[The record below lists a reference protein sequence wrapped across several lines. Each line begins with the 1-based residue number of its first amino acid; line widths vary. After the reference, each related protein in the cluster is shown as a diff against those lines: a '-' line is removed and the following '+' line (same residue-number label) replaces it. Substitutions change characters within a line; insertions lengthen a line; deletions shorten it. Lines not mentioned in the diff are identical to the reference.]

1 MVEAGISLCRLIT
14 VHCLPFT
21 DLNFALFILG
31 VLTIAG
37 AVAAMTL
44 RNLIHCVLSLAV
56 SFVGVAMLFLRL
68 GAEFVGFAQIL
79 VYVGA
84 VAILIVFAI
93 LLTRSGGIE
102 PKPFLNSQWYVGLGV
117 GVAVFGCLAVAIL
130 NAKEL
135 PAPLNIEKAAP
146 VKQIGVELMTRY
158 VLPLEVIGLLLTAA
172 MLGAV
177 LIAWQEGGRK

>member
-1 MVEAGISLCRLIT
+1 MSL
-14 VHCLPFT
+14 
-21 DLNFALFILG
+21 ALFILG
-31 VLTIAG
+31 ILTIAG

-68 GAEFVGFAQIL
+68 GAEFVGFAQVL

-84 VAILIVFAI
+84 VAILIMFAI
-93 LLTRSGGIE
+93 LLTRSGGVE
-102 PKPFLNSQWYVGLGV
+102 PKPFLNAQWWIGLAI
-117 GVAVFGCLAVAIL
+117 GVAVFGCLAVAIVG
-130 NAKEL
+130 NKDL
-135 PAPLNIEKAAP
+135 PASTPADKAAP
-146 VKQIGVELMTRY
+146 VKLIGTELMTAY

-177 LIAWQEGGRK
+177 IIAWQEGDRK

>member
-1 MVEAGISLCRLIT
+1 MVEARVSLCRLIT
-14 VHCLPFT
+14 VYRLLLTAYCLLLTELSLP
-21 DLNFALFILG
+21 LFILG
-31 VLTIAG
+31 VLTVAG

-44 RNLIHCVLSLAV
+44 RNLI
-56 SFVGVAMLFLRL
+56 
-68 GAEFVGFAQIL
+68 QIL

-102 PKPFLNSQWYVGLGV
+102 PKPFLNSQWYVGLGI
-117 GVAVFGCLAVAIL
+117 GGAVFGCLAVAIL
-130 NAKEL
+130 STKDL
-135 PAPLNIEKAAP
+135 HAPLDVEKAAP
-146 VKQIGVELMTRY
+146 VKQIGLELMTRY

-177 LIAWQEGGRK
+177 LIAWQEGDRK

>member
-1 MVEAGISLCRLIT
+1 MVEARVSLCRLIT
-14 VHCLPFT
+14 GYCLLLTELSLP
-21 DLNFALFILG
+21 LFILG
-31 VLTIAG
+31 VLTVAG

-56 SFVGVAMLFLRL
+56 SFIGVAMLFLRL

-102 PKPFLNSQWYVGLGV
+102 PKPFLNSQWYVGLGI
-117 GVAVFGCLAVAIL
+117 GGAVFGCLAVAII
-130 NAKEL
+130 NARDL
-135 PAPLNIEKAAP
+135 PAVALTDKAAP
-146 VKQIGVELMTRY
+146 VKQIGIELMTRY

>member
-1 MVEAGISLCRLIT
+1 MT
-14 VHCLPFT
+14 FP
-21 DLNFALFILG
+21 LFILG
-31 VLTIAG
+31 VLTVAG

-93 LLTRSGGIE
+93 LLTRSGGVE
-102 PKPFLNSQWYVGLGV
+102 PKPFLNSQWWIGLGIA
-117 GVAVFGCLAVAIL
+117 VAVFGCLAVAIVGSKDL
-130 NAKEL
+130 TAI
-135 PAPLNIEKAAP
+135 AITEKTAP
-146 VKQIGVELMTRY
+146 VKQIGIELMTKY

-177 LIAWQEGGRK
+177 IIAWQEGDRK